1 MKGEYSLKVDNKFQF
16 LWPGSSSSQASQGP
30 AEADDINQMKEDLR
44 QLEAALNIVL
54 GAPNT

>member
-16 LWPGSSSSQASQGP
+16 LWPGSSQASQGP

-54 GAPNT
+54 GVPNT